1 MAGKRSRKS
10 AAPGGR
16 DAAPFQL
23 QEFLPYSITVLAGQ
37 MSEQFAAQYQPRFN
51 ISVAE
56 WRVLAHVAH
65 DDQLSVREI
74 STAVVL
80 DKAKTSRAIA
90 RLEAAGHVRK
100 RAGKT
105 DGRLIR
111 VSLTPKGRRLYDQIV
126 PLANAFQ
133 ASLLDGFD
141 PAGRRELADALARL
155 HARLDRLSGS

>member
-23 QEFLPYSITVLAGQ
+23 QEFLPYSITVLADQ

-74 STAVVL
+74 SATVAT
-80 DKAKTSRAIA
+80 KAT
-90 RLEAAGHVRK
+90 
-100 RAGKT
+100 
-105 DGRLIR
+105 
-111 VSLTPKGRRLYDQIV
+111 Q
-126 PLANAFQ
+126 
-133 ASLLDGFD
+133 
-141 PAGRRELADALARL
+141 
-155 HARLDRLSGS
+155 